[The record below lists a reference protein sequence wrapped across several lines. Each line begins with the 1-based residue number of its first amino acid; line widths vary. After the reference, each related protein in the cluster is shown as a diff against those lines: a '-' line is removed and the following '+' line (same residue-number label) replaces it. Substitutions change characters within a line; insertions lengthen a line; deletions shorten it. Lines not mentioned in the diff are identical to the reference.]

1 MIANRFSGRV
11 MHVRRF
17 GSKFFF
23 IHVRDN
29 GRMLQVQ
36 VNWGKLEGSQCPL
49 PDFKRLSKMIARGDF
64 ICTSTNRHMM
74 LHCPI

>member
-1 MIANRFSGRV
+1 MVTNKLSGRV

-23 IHVRDN
+23 VHIRDN

-36 VNWGKLEGSQCPL
+36 VNWNKIESSGVPLSDFKKLGKL
-49 PDFKRLSKMIARGDF
+49 ITRGDF
-64 ICTSTNRHMM
+64 VCTSTNIRPN
-74 LHCPI
+74 LPGLT